1 MENYNFTKEL
11 NNYARIYIVLSWFRV
26 IPPPRKNRVLPPRS
40 NLLPHWEPLP

>member
-26 IPPPRKNRVLPPRS
+26 IPPPPEESRITPA
-40 NLLPHWEPLP
+40 E